1 MATIGPLL
9 ATARLPFLAL
19 TPASM
24 VLGLATA
31 IASGHDVPIADV
43 VIALLGGLAA
53 HAAVNAFNEY
63 FDFRSGLD
71 LRTERTPFSG
81 GSGALP
87 ANPALAQ
94 ATLAFASL
102 CLVFACGVGLHFLRL
117 RGLALLPIGLAGV
130 AVVLA
135 YTPWVTRQPAASL
148 VAPGLGVGPLM
159 VIGTHVA
166 LTGTHAPAAWA
177 ASLVPFFL
185 ANGLLLLNQFPDVEA
200 DRSVGRRHLP
210 MLLGRPRAA
219 RLHAALLVLAYLS
232 LLGSIAIG
240 ALPAWSALGLLT
252 APLAVA
258 VAIGARR
265 HADDIPGLQPTMGR
279 NVVVVL
285 LTPVLTAVG
294 ILLA

>member
-1 MATIGPLL
+1 MANIGPLI

-19 TPASM
+19 TPACM

-31 IASGHDVPIADV
+31 IASGHDVSIADGV
-43 VIALLGGLAA
+43 VALLGGLAA

-87 ANPALAQ
+87 AHPALAR

-159 VIGTHVA
+159 VVGTHVA
-166 LTGTHAPAAWA
+166 LTGSHAPRAWV

-219 RLHAALLVLAYLS
+219 QLHAALLALAYLS
-232 LLGSIAIG
+232 LLGGIATG
-240 ALPAWSALGLLT
+240 TLPAWSTLGLLT

-265 HADDIPGLQPTMGR
+265 HADDIPGLQPTMGL